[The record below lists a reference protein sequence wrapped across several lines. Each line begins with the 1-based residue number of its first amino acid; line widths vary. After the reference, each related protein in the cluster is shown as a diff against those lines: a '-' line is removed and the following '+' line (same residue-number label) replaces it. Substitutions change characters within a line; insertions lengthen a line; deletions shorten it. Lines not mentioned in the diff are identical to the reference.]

1 MAPTAFL
8 MGCHISHFEEVA
20 AVGICVEV
28 VHLEKSS
35 VQLEDQSSQTTV
47 FFSVGEEETG
57 DNDGSV
63 SAAFM
68 FILPETAHPP
78 SAVCSFNRAGHRQIV
93 LSEN

>member
-35 VQLEDQSSQTTV
+35 VQLEDQSS
-47 FFSVGEEETG
+47 
-57 DNDGSV
+57 
-63 SAAFM
+63 
-68 FILPETAHPP
+68 
-78 SAVCSFNRAGHRQIV
+78 
-93 LSEN
+93 